1 MARLALLIAFLA
13 VADAKLRRTRND
25 QDDLAAAKLA
35 MEQRLTAGLKDI
47 HDDPAPPA
55 QTTTTTTIDPQ
66 AAELAALKVTELTKL
81 TAGVAEAHD
90 DVAPTTTTTTEDP
103 QKVAEH
109 EKFDQLKAKE
119 MSLLTANLDDASIEA
134 AEKTATTT
142 TTTTTSTVTLGEAGK
157 KVLAE
162 ISSGKFVLPT
172 KQFAG
177 LQTSEEKPEA
187 QEKEEDEEAASET
200 MTDLDT
206 YGF

>member
-1 MARLALLIAFLA
+1 M
-13 VADAKLRRTRND
+13 
-25 QDDLAAAKLA
+25 
-35 MEQRLTAGLKDI
+35 
-47 HDDPAPPA
+47 
-55 QTTTTTTIDPQ
+55 
-66 AAELAALKVTELTKL
+66 TKL

-142 TTTTTSTVTLGEAGK
+142 TTVTLGEAGK

-162 ISSGKFVLPT
+162 INSGKFVLPT

-187 QEKEEDEEAASET
+187 PEKEEDEEAASET